1 MLGVRV
7 LKVKRIIF
15 LWVALLLSLLSIS
28 LLSEKICCDSFCG
41 PKTKSESFSMMSIYF
56 NQVLFSATEIDCHF
70 CLHAQ
75 KGSTLSKYV
84 YSENITSIMNN
95 KNYTTVTW
103 VWFLTFVSLVGW
115 VCCWLSSLLWGFF
128 SKFPPFTKTNT
139 PNFNSIGN
147 SGQDQGQL
155 VECPLLNSNFI
166 FPFLLFQSQCETW
179 KN

>member
-1 MLGVRV
+1 MLMLDVRV
-7 LKVKRIIF
+7 LKVKRIMF
-15 LWVALLLSLLSIS
+15 LWVAPLLSLLSIP

-75 KGSTLSKYV
+75 KGSTLSRYV

-95 KNYTTVTW
+95 KNYTSVTW

-115 VCCWLSSLLWGFF
+115 VFGSHPCSEGF
-128 SKFPPFTKTNT
+128 S
-139 PNFNSIGN
+139 PNFLPSQKPTLRISI
-147 SGQDQGQL
+147 QL
-155 VECPLLNSNFI
+155 EIVDKIRAS
-166 FPFLLFQSQCETW
+166 
-179 KN
+179 